1 MDQAAVTVQFAVR
14 GRFTAAIGAI
24 DRRLVAIK
32 VPSQRE
38 WMFSITVSASMQ
50 SMCRCFVMSA
60 ATAQLHV
67 FWAVLGPAGSSLG
80 AVCSCELLQNILTRQ
95 DGTSSIPKTLCWF
108 PQQQFASRELRRSL
122 TVSCWSPSP
131 GCDLLRQTSPSNSSP
146 LTIIIIINQSSG
158 CLPES
163 LKVQSDP
170 FKKRKTT
177 RVRDATAAGSP
188 SVDLSGHS

>member
-32 VPSQRE
+32 VPSHRE

-60 ATAQLHV
+60 ATAQPHV

-80 AVCSCELLQNILTRQ
+80 AVWSCELLQNILTRQ
-95 DGTSSIPKTLCWF
+95 DGSF
-108 PQQQFASRELRRSL
+108 PQQQFASWELRRSL

-131 GCDLLRQTSPSNSSP
+131 GCDLLRQTSPTNSSP
-146 LTIIIIINQSSG
+146 LTTTTTT
-158 CLPES
+158 
-163 LKVQSDP
+163 

-188 SVDLSGHS
+188 TVDLSGHS

>member
-32 VPSQRE
+32 VPSHRE

-67 FWAVLGPAGSSLG
+67 LWAVLGPAGPSLA
-80 AVCSCELLQNILTRQ
+80 AVCSCELLQNTLTRQ
-95 DGTSSIPKTLCWF
+95 EGTSSIPMTLCWF
-108 PQQQFASRELRRSL
+108 
-122 TVSCWSPSP
+122 
-131 GCDLLRQTSPSNSSP
+131 
-146 LTIIIIINQSSG
+146 IIIIIIIHSSG
-158 CLPES
+158 CFPES

-188 SVDLSGHS
+188 TVDFSGHS